1 MTFAIAVVMFQIFL
15 PTILC
20 VFRYPRELIKIFVL
34 NFVLGY
40 LWVMWPPVFLSGQY
54 VAFSFVAALG
64 WFMLFDLDNVLKPE
78 KKE

>member
-20 VFRYPRELIKIFVL
+20 MFRYPRELIKIFVL

-40 LWVMWPPVFLSGQY
+40 LWVMWPPVFLSGQHMLFSLIA
-54 VAFSFVAALG
+54 AFS
-64 WFMLFDLDNVLKPE
+64 WFMLLDVDNALKPE